1 MANCD
6 NIWRKEHQNALDNV
20 IKCQSVSG
28 ICRIFF
34 KHSTVIM
41 CKECQVKNLC
51 SYCDSK
57 IHEEQPFHNRFY
69 FGNGYKQPLGPMDA
83 IDKQG
88 QLENKGI
95 I

>member
-1 MANCD
+1 
-6 NIWRKEHQNALDNV
+6 
-20 IKCQSVSG
+20 
-28 ICRIFF
+28 
-34 KHSTVIM
+34 M

-69 FGNGYKQPLGPMDA
+69 FGNGYKQPLGPMNA